1 MLQREIFY
9 QFIKSGCLLK
19 NNNDFPQNPEIPTPA
34 RDHGHS
40 WKFFRVIP
48 VFMLYWFSFLPV
60 YGQGLKAE
68 QMQLVDLAL
77 PHKAYATPKKSR
89 KLLVTN
95 LSMRDG
101 KLWKGSSHA
110 IIPVHNYAIGQ
121 MGKITGAYEAVFS
134 DDVEMFRPEN
144 MKQFDAVCFLNT
156 VGVLFEDQDLKASLL
171 DFIKSG
177 RGFVGIHDAIATFV
191 QYPVYD
197 QWPAFG
203 QMLGG
208 TENGGHPWDGELM
221 TIRVEDPSSPLTAMF
236 PEESFQIAD
245 QAFQLQEP
253 DFRKHIRVLLSI
265 DVDKTGLSPKR
276 RILPVRSED
285 LDFPVSWIRTYGEG
299 RVFFGGLGHRDSV
312 FWNPALLKHMLAGIQ
327 FALGDLEADTTPTP
341 QPVINK

>member
-1 MLQREIFY
+1 MVLFQLKKAGLLPENKSDFL
-9 QFIKSGCLLK
+9 IKPRGWACTRNHKYTLRLFLLL
-19 NNNDFPQNPEIPTPA
+19 
-34 RDHGHS
+34 
-40 WKFFRVIP
+40 P
-48 VFMLYWFSFLPV
+48 VLMLYWLSCSSV
-60 YGQGLKAE
+60 HGQKITPE
-68 QMQLVDLAL
+68 QKQLIDAAI
-77 PHKAYATPKKSR
+77 PCEAYSTPKKVR

-121 MGKITGAYEAVFS
+121 MGKITGAYEAVFNN
-134 DDVEMFRPEN
+134 DIEMFRPEN
-144 MKQFDAVCFLNT
+144 IKQFDAICFLNT
-156 VGVLFEDQDLKASLL
+156 VGVLFEDQELKTSLL

-177 RGFVGIHDAIATFV
+177 KGFVGIHDAIATFV

-221 TIRVEDPSSPLTAMF
+221 TIQVEDLSSPLTAMF
-236 PEESFQIAD
+236 SEGSFQIAD

-253 DFRKHIRVLLSI
+253 DFRKNIRVLLSI
-265 DVDKTGLSPKR
+265 DVENTGLSPKR
-276 RILPVRSED
+276 RILPVRTED
-285 LDFPVSWIRTYGEG
+285 LDFPVSWIRSYGQG

-341 QPVINK
+341 QPAINK